1 MDKEIK
7 LDAETSQ
14 RVRKRMKSGLYSNET
29 EVVNTA
35 LSFIEEHGEAYE
47 REIAEFR
54 DSIKET
60 IERSDREGT
69 IPADVVFERLL
80 KRNDEWAKRSE

>member
-1 MDKEIK
+1 MDKEIR

-14 RVRKRMKSGLYSNET
+14 RIRKRMQTGLYSNEV

-35 LSFIEEHGEAYE
+35 LSFIEENGEAYE
-47 REIAEFR
+47 RELAEFR
-54 DSIKET
+54 ESIKKT
-60 IERSDREGT
+60 IEQSEREGT
-69 IPADVVFERLL
+69 IPADVVFDRLL